1 MFVSHIIFFI
11 FPTHF
16 RLFGYSFYLA
26 LASHT
31 LLYFASSNQGINP
44 TGLVFMLKHLGHG
57 CGADKEVAFHS
68 MSGAENFSP
77 QSRQI
82 NCFFPLSIRFFFLQQ
97 NKYRGAQ
104 KHRASIAISKRKAQT
119 SITHSSKNRGPEIT
133 YTIKKNEMTVQSTP
147 IDEDRLL
154 ASLRL

>member
-1 MFVSHIIFFI
+1 MGYLEFRIYI
-11 FPTHF
+11 FPHPLILRILQPRNQPDGSGFHAGAF
-16 RLFGYSFYLA
+16 RTWLGGGQRSRLPLHVRSEEPLATVAANKLFL
-26 LASHT
+26 
-31 LLYFASSNQGINP
+31 SS
-44 TGLVFMLKHLGHG
+44 KHKIL
-57 CGADKEVAFHS
+57 
-68 MSGAENFSP
+68 
-77 QSRQI
+77 
-82 NCFFPLSIRFFFLQQ
+82 FLQQ
-97 NKYRGAQ
+97 NKHEGAQ